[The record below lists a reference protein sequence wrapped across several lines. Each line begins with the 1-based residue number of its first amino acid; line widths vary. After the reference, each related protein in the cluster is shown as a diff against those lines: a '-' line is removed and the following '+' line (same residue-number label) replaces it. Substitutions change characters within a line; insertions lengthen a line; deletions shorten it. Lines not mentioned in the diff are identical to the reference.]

1 MIVIPAI
8 DIIDGSVVRLTA
20 GDYSRVYDYSITPV
34 EAAKRFEDGGLEHLH
49 VVDLDGA
56 EGKGRRNLK
65 TLEKIAAAVSM
76 KIDFGGGVR
85 SADDAAAAFSSG
97 AYAVNIGSMAVK
109 NPEETRK
116 LGEKYPGR
124 IIISADVRG
133 DSVAISGWKEDSG
146 LCVIDF
152 LSRCISDG
160 IAFAAVTDISRDG
173 MMSGPSSGLYR
184 KLIDKLPSLKLI
196 ASGGVRDKADLL
208 NLSELGVYGA
218 IVGKAYYEGFLTI
231 KEMKEAEC
239 SRVG

>member
-1 MIVIPAI
+1 MIQRI
-8 DIIDGSVVRLTA
+8 L
-20 GDYSRVYDYSITPV
+20 
-34 EAAKRFEDGGLEHLH
+34 
-49 VVDLDGA
+49 
-56 EGKGRRNLK
+56 N
-65 TLEKIAAAVSM
+65 
-76 KIDFGGGVR
+76 
-85 SADDAAAAFSSG
+85 SG
-97 AYAVNIGSMAVK
+97 ASHLSKRMMQLQLGMHMS
-109 NPEETRK
+109 RK

-152 LSRCISDG
+152 LSRYISDG

-173 MMSGPSSGLYR
+173 MMSGPSSSLYR
-184 KLIDKLPSLKLI
+184 KLVDKLPALKLI

-218 IVGKAYYEGFLTI
+218 IVGKAYYEGFLSI

-239 SRVG
+239 SRVE